1 MGFLLMIGIA
11 NANIIDDVLNFLGFG
26 EGDVID
32 KPDEIIEEDK
42 KWTSPS
48 EWLYVKHNEKT
59 KTIETA
65 YGNFT
70 YSEHGLNLTK
80 DGEYLGFLDIGVD
93 GHSKSDPKY
102 SVICN
107 ETEKECDLTMDHGD
121 AKVFVEF
128 DKFQAHIWHEYT
140 NTKLVAE
147 NLKFYFQIETNSKL
161 KRKYTNETYRL
172 FENEMI
178 FDFTD
183 IYNMKG
189 FDNDTIIDKV
199 DFIDNKLTIKTKEIT
214 LKGGEKIILD
224 PTWTTPSAVSSYS
237 SQEYFY
243 RAIDSIDGDTSGG
256 TYDTWDEDA
265 SPYDTNEGDY
275 EWHITYDMG
284 SSECIHAIRIYADGN
299 GQDTPCKVAIIKVCD
314 DAGCSGESNSI
325 ASECTFS
332 TINEWQ
338 ECNLDSDT
346 SGRYIYVEGGK
357 AMGSSPY
364 TCQDK
369 ETGDDMRDFHE
380 FAVDTDGNCVGG
392 DPPMYSLNSTNS
404 TDTGNA
410 IEHSLNWTDD
420 MGLSGYIFR
429 FLNESDA
436 MGFVYDEDGN
446 DLAIFYRN
454 GSYSSD
460 LSINVISY
468 DSTLT
473 DYSGTYTIPSD
484 FSYSDILG
492 FAYDSDLNDMAVF
505 FRNGSYSSD
514 LSASIYTPTISFT
527 GSYLWNIH
535 SDFNR
540 NDTIGFTF
548 DRNGNDCVVFFR
560 NGSYSHDSS
569 VLSWI
574 ESIDF
579 TVNYQ
584 YTIPSDVSISNCIGF
599 AFDDPS
605 DDICIYIRDGSC
617 ICDTNQ
623 VSLTNQIDF
632 DDKTVEFTIWDGFKI
647 DMESDTWV
655 EFDGVPTNVSW
666 SNVTKVVDSVDGTE
680 IEWCYYANDSTSKW
694 NKTSCD
700 PPFTYIVTTE
710 VGGDTCTCA
719 GMNNNWEIDMSDYCV
734 ITDACDLGTGT
745 LSFTGIGNA
754 TCDANINTADMGDPG
769 SGSIL
774 WINDNCLIEVNT

>member
-214 LKGGEKIILD
+214 LEKGEKIILD

-237 SQEYFY
+237 SQYGSSPATE
-243 RAIDSIDGDTSGG
+243 AIDGSTSS
-256 TYDTWDEDA
+256 TEEWDEN
-265 SPYDTNEGDY
+265 YFGDVDGPIGDWY
-275 EWHITYDMG
+275 ITLDMG
-284 SSECIHAIRIYADGN
+284 SNQCIHAIRVWSDPDG
-299 GQDTPCKVAIIKVCD
+299 TSAPCKVNVVKVCD
-314 DAGCSGESNSI
+314 DSACSGESDLLNSDCI
-325 ASECTFS
+325 FS
-332 TINEWQ
+332 GSILQSND
-338 ECNLDSDT
+338 CSLDTDT
-346 SGRYIYVEGGK
+346 YGRYVYIEGGHY
-357 AMGSSPY
+357 ATGS
-364 TCQDK
+364 CQDK
-369 ETGDDMRDFHE
+369 TSDKTLNIVEIYI
-380 FAVDTDGNCVGG
+380 DTDGSCAGIT
-392 DPPMYSLNSTNS
+392 PPTYSLNSTNS
-404 TDTGNA
+404 TTAGTS
-410 IEHSLNWTDD
+410 IKHSLNWTDD

-429 FLNESDA
+429 FLNGTSA
-436 MGFVYDEDGN
+436 MGFEYDEDGN
-446 DLAIFYRN
+446 DLAIFYSN
-454 GSYSSD
+454 GSYSVDSSVSI
-460 LSINVISY
+460 LSF
-468 DSTLT
+468 DTTLT
-473 DYSGTYTIPSD
+473 DFIRTYTIPSD

-492 FAYDSDLNDMAVF
+492 FMYDSDFNDMAVF
-505 FRNGSYSSD
+505 FKNGSYASD
-514 LSASIYTPTISFT
+514 TSVNFYDASILFT
-527 GSYLWNIH
+527 GSYTWTIPGDYEK
-535 SDFNR
+535 SD
-540 NDTIGFTF
+540 IVGFTF
-548 DRNGNDCVVFFR
+548 DNVGNDGAVFFN
-560 NGSYSHDSS
+560 NGSYLVDISISS
-569 VLSWI
+569 WTT
-574 ESIDF
+574 SIDF
-579 TVNYQ
+579 SENQQYTKSDVDIYDCIGFAYDSTADDICMYLMNGSDICDVSQTSLRAQINIDDKTVDF
-584 YTIPSDVSISNCIGF
+584 TIPSDFDIGL
-599 AFDDPS
+599 
-605 DDICIYIRDGSC
+605 
-617 ICDTNQ
+617 
-623 VSLTNQIDF
+623 V
-632 DDKTVEFTIWDGFKI
+632 
-647 DMESDTWV
+647 SDTWV
-655 EFDGVPTNVSW
+655 EFAGVPTNVSW
-666 SNVTKVVDSVDGTE
+666 SNVTKVVTSEVGSTLK
-680 IEWCYYANDSTSKW
+680 WCYYANDSVGNW

-745 LSFTGIGNA
+745 LSFTGNGNV

-774 WINDNCLIEVNT
+774 WINNNCLIKVNT